1 MAKGH
6 HRRIPV
12 RKQLKRSSGDLLPDT
27 IAEKGSARCNGVLTG
42 LLLAVS
48 LLPLLLGGCQSIP
61 FLGYGTA
68 NPGDRLPASAKGG
81 EGPGINPL
89 ELQALVMGMADDYS
103 SDMAE
108 IVYLMLKPSARTPE
122 ERVLAQSYIRNSFG
136 ASTDIA
142 AGQNPE
148 VGFLDLLV
156 LISLQRASF
165 ERHWMPEVWGEAR
178 GRPALERLKKLEAD
192 MWHRSAFLLNEQ
204 QRGMLRHLID
214 EWLANNPDRFVVEL
228 VRFDQFDD
236 ARYIIN
242 PEKRAAARGLLK
254 EVGEAVNAIDDAM
267 LLAERA
273 LWYSG
278 RLSFILGQQAEL
290 TTYRI
295 LSDPQIEET
304 LTAISGYYEVFD
316 RGVKA
321 VELFPELWRVQQLKL
336 EDAVTAEREAAID
349 HFFQR
354 LHDERKLVIRDTSAL
369 IDQLFWRLLVIIG
382 VLFLIFLFVRF
393 IPRFQRS
400 AGANKPTG

>member
-1 MAKGH
+1 MNRRH
-6 HRRIPV
+6 HCRVPAELQSRRSPEGV
-12 RKQLKRSSGDLLPDT
+12 FPETS
-27 IAEKGSARCNGVLTG
+27 EKDSLQRNGLVAG
-42 LLLAVS
+42 FLLAVS
-48 LLPLLLGGCQSIP
+48 LLPLMLAGCQSIP
-61 FLGYGTA
+61 LLGYGRA
-68 NPGDRLPASAKGG
+68 DPGERLAESAKRG

-103 SDMAE
+103 SEMAE
-108 IVYLMLKPSARTPE
+108 IVYLMLKPSARSSD

-148 VGFLDLLV
+148 VGLLDLLV
-156 LISLQRASF
+156 LVSLQRASF

-204 QRGMLRHLID
+204 QRSTLRSLTD

-242 PEKRAAARGLLK
+242 PEKRAAARGLLR
-254 EVGEAVNAIDDAM
+254 EVGEAVNAIDDA
-267 LLAERA
+267 LLFAERA

-278 RLSFILGQQAEL
+278 RLSYILGQQAEL

-295 LSDPQIEET
+295 LSDPQVEEA
-304 LTAISGYYEVFD
+304 LTAVGAYYEVFD
-316 RGVKA
+316 RGVRTM
-321 VELFPELWRVQQLKL
+321 ELFPELWRVQQLKL

-354 LHDERKLVIRDTSAL
+354 LHDERKLVIHDASAL

-382 VLFLIFLFVRF
+382 VLFLIFLLVRF
-393 IPRFQRS
+393 IPRFRVSERS
-400 AGANKPTG
+400 